1 MRPIILFASAAIVCA
16 VGLSGCNRHGD
27 SAVGPVATAGSG
39 YCATFKTSNGAS
51 AQSALAGD
59 PSAAVDDCIHRWAY
73 VLSRG
78 HDPAD
83 VVAHATMEA
92 CSAPLTTW
100 SQQALNT
107 APADQNDQAP
117 RYYRRGAPSGQSAAN
132 PMAQR
137 MGMVSAKALFYV
149 VQARA
154 GNCDLPPADSLVAPP
169 NPS

>member
-1 MRPIILFASAAIVCA
+1 MRPRILFASAAICCA
-16 VGLSGCNRHGD
+16 VGLSGCVRQGD
-27 SAVGPVATAGSG
+27 GADSHVASASTG
-39 YCATFKTSNGAS
+39 YCATFKTSSGAG
-51 AQSALAGD
+51 AQNTPIGD
-59 PSAAVDDCIHRWAY
+59 PAAAVDDCIHRWAY

-92 CSAPLTTW
+92 CSTALASWNQQGMSTAQPDQIDAP
-100 SQQALNT
+100 
-107 APADQNDQAP
+107 P
-117 RYYRRGAPSGQSAAN
+117 RYARRGQASDQSAN

-137 MGMVSAKALFYV
+137 MGMVNAKALFYV

-154 GNCDLPPADSLVAPP
+154 GNCELPPASSLVTPP